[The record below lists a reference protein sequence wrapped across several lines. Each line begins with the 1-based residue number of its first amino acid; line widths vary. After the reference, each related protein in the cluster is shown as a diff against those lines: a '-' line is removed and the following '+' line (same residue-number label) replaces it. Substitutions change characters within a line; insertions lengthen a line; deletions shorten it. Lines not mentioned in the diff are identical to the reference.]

1 MPINFGRPIN
11 RIVVHCTATSQS
23 ATVDGILNYWKNT
36 LGWKN
41 PGYHYIIGINGE
53 RNIIS
58 NLRLPTNGVRGYN
71 WDSVHISYIGGRYG
85 DDRTIQ
91 QKAELENLLLELV
104 HPNLLGILPIVGH
117 RDLSPDKNGDGIIT
131 SNEWVKLCP
140 SFDVTKWLNDIN
152 FYNKII
158 K

>member
-1 MPINFGRPIN
+1 M
-11 RIVVHCTATSQS
+11 
-23 ATVDGILNYWKNT
+23 
-36 LGWKN
+36 
-41 PGYHYIIGINGE
+41 
-53 RNIIS
+53 
-58 NLRLPTNGVRGYN
+58 
-71 WDSVHISYIGGRYG
+71 
-85 DDRTIQ
+85 
-91 QKAELENLLLELV
+91 V

>member
-85 DDRTIQ
+85 DDRTI
-91 QKAELENLLLELV
+91 
-104 HPNLLGILPIVGH
+104 
-117 RDLSPDKNGDGIIT
+117 
-131 SNEWVKLCP
+131 
-140 SFDVTKWLNDIN
+140 
-152 FYNKII
+152 
-158 K
+158 